1 MIKKWF
7 VIKDECY
14 NETFEMGGQGG
25 IHYRAW
31 DKGFID
37 IALVETCEVA
47 QNAVECA
54 NNIEW
59 SEKEEMLYYHKQD
72 IIDNIEHRLEILKQ
86 ELKKEAIEIALSY
99 IEDSEDS
106 CFID

>member
-47 QNAVECA
+47 QNAAECA
-54 NNIEW
+54 NNIEYDA
-59 SEKEEMLYYHKQD
+59 EKEMLYYHRQD
-72 IIDNIEHRLEILKQ
+72 IIDNIEYRLEILKQ
-86 ELKKEAIEIALSY
+86 ELKKEAIEIAFGY

-106 CFID
+106 CFVD